1 VTTWHYS
8 RRSLVIIMTEM
19 TWLLMSLVALF
30 SLDREIQS
38 SAVRVEQLAGQVG
51 LAAILYLTSFYY
63 CDLYNFSR
71 LQVRR
76 DLMTVA
82 VRTFSALAVLF
93 GVLSLFTQWFAVS
106 SDIILLHL
114 ALTSVFVLILRTQ
127 IDSVLSRFGMVTRIA
142 IVGTGS
148 EARRLAEEIL
158 RRSEHGQ
165 EIHCF
170 VGGQADDAIEIRT
183 PNPGAVSVPVIA
195 AGNLPELAIR
205 HRIKRILVATADL
218 GSQLP
223 VHDLLRCKA
232 DGYEVID
239 GHTFYERL
247 LGRIFVA
254 DLSPQWL
261 IFSDGFVRSA
271 RTRTLKRMIDLVVAS
286 CVVILTAPL
295 LLLVA
300 LAIRL
305 EDGGPVLFRQAR
317 VGRGGT
323 LFTLYK
329 FRSMDVDAEKDS
341 GPKWAEVDDPRV
353 TRIGRWIRA
362 LRIDEIPQA
371 WNVLRG
377 DMSFVGP
384 RPERPEFVAMLQ
396 SRIPYYDHRHAVR
409 PGITGWAQ
417 VNYPYGATVE
427 DARHKLEFDLYYLKN
442 LSVLMDIFILAR
454 TIKIIMFGWGSR

>member
-1 VTTWHYS
+1 VIWQYSPRSVAIVT
-8 RRSLVIIMTEM
+8 VEM
-19 TWLLMSLVALF
+19 AWLLVSLVAVIAI
-30 SLDREIQS
+30 DRELHR
-38 SAVRVEQLAGQVG
+38 SAIDFNQLVQRVGFATF
-51 LAAILYLTSFYY
+51 LYVASFYY
-63 CDLYNFSR
+63 CDLYNFPR

-76 DLMTVA
+76 DLMAAT

-93 GVLSLFTQWFAVS
+93 GVLSLFTRWLPVTS
-106 SDIILLHL
+106 EIILLHL
-114 ALTSVFVLILRTQ
+114 ALTTAFVLLVRMQ
-127 IDSVLSRFGMVTRIA
+127 IDAVLTRFGWVTRIA
-142 IVGTGS
+142 IVGTGT
-148 EARRLAEEIL
+148 EARRLAEEVL
-158 RRSEHGQ
+158 QRREHGQ
-165 EIHCF
+165 EIYCF
-170 VGGQADDAIEIRT
+170 IGNDPEGVVTVRC
-183 PNPGAVSVPVIA
+183 PNPGSHSVPVFPA
-195 AGNLPELAIR
+195 AVLPELAAR
-205 HRIKRILVATADL
+205 YRVKRILVASGDL
-218 GSQLP
+218 RDELP
-223 VHDLLRCKA
+223 VQELLRCKA
-232 DGYEVID
+232 EGYEVID

-261 IFSDGFVRSA
+261 IFSDGFMRSA
-271 RTRTLKRMIDLVVAS
+271 RTRTVKRVLDLVTAT
-286 CVVILTAPL
+286 CVIVLTAPL
-295 LLLVA
+295 AALVTLLVK
-300 LAIRL
+300 L

-329 FRSMDVDAEKDS
+329 FRSMQVDAEKES

-353 TRIGRWIRA
+353 TRVGRWIRA

-396 SRIPYYDHRHAVR
+396 TLIPYYDHRHAVR

-427 DARHKLEFDLYYLKN
+427 DARCKLEYDLYYLKN
-442 LSVLMDIFILAR
+442 LSGLMDIFILIR